1 MNKDH
6 RLHVR
11 LAASQYRRIEGLTRS
26 RGISV
31 AEYIRSLIEMDL
43 SPDRERLRRTLARH
57 VVYTTVIAEKLLEL
71 TGDEEDIKDAREK
84 FRSTAREMRLCI
96 NRGMI

>member
-11 LAASQYRRIEGLTRS
+11 LAASQYRRIEGITRS

-43 SPDRERLRRTLARH
+43 NLGRDRLRRTLARH

-71 TGDEEDIKDAREK
+71 TGDEEDVRDARETI
-84 FRSTAREMRLCI
+84 RSTARKMSLGS
-96 NRGMI
+96 NRGSI